1 MGYYLKAEKYYKG
14 KTKTAYKIFKTV
26 EHMAVVIMVYIDGQK
41 DFRIACIC

>member
-26 EHMAVVIMVYIDGQK
+26 EHMAVVIMVYIDG
-41 DFRIACIC
+41 